1 LKPGIKLTQESNG
14 KKSVK
19 RKALKKEKKKIDN
32 APRSCLR
39 SGIMVKDCFGY

>member
-19 RKALKKEKKKIDN
+19 RKALKKEKKKIKKEKKN
-32 APRSCLR
+32 VNT
-39 SGIMVKDCFGY
+39 IYH